1 VEKGAIGSLLV
12 PKRTFSAM
20 HQVHLLQWV
29 QGTNVSL
36 MRKKRARDD
45 SWRPVP
51 VRCHIL
57 DPLAASDMTCRSG
70 WTALWWPNHMRVS
83 SILTVF
89 DILNV
94 FRYIYCKGFKVRT
107 SPWCEKGTRRLLAA
121 YTCQVSHT
129 WPPSRVWYDM
139 SNWLDGSMLSQAS
152 LRYWIIDVFRYRPNT
167 GIKESAV
174 KP

>member
-1 VEKGAIGSLLV
+1 
-12 PKRTFSAM
+12 
-20 HQVHLLQWV
+20 
-29 QGTNVSL
+29 

-107 SPWCEKGTRRLLAA
+107 SPWCEKKAQDDSWRPMPVRCHILDPLAA
-121 YTCQVSHT
+121 SYMTCRT
-129 WPPSRVWYDM
+129 GWM
-139 SNWLDGSMLSQAS
+139 ALSC
-152 LRYWIIDVFRYRPNT
+152 LKHPY
-167 GIKESAV
+167 GIKLLMYSDTTRTLV
-174 KP
+174 LKNLRWNRNYFTFVS